1 MERAYGTF
9 ERAIALPR
17 NVDTDKAEASYT
29 NGVLTIRLP
38 KRRCPGAAHGTCS
51 FSPKTRD
58 SHLRRSKNPLIQTI
72 LALINGIVLSY
83 SLALPIEHVEAGHP
97 TKRGKRSK
105 KP

>member
-38 KRRCPGAAHGTCS
+38 KTGAEARRMVP
-51 FSPKTRD
+51 
-58 SHLRRSKNPLIQTI
+58 
-72 LALINGIVLSY
+72 VL
-83 SLALPIEHVEAGHP
+83 
-97 TKRGKRSK
+97 
-105 KP
+105 